1 MKFLTRNWFKK
12 SIRDIFRQK
21 FLYLALII
29 LSFLGIGAYVA
40 LTMGYTNLG
49 ATYEA
54 IYQKTSFAD
63 VEINTHSE
71 VWFNISIM
79 EEVVNNFTQ
88 SHPEI
93 VAVNYRLILDTGY
106 NMTSSPSNHSRQY
119 IPSGRIIGIDWKDD
133 FRINDLIVE
142 SGNFFNSSF
151 TNSSILLEAHFARSY
166 ELDVGD
172 FLLTQILGT
181 KFYNFSIEAIVY
193 SPEYLVIVR
202 FFTNK

>member
-49 ATYEA
+49 ATYET

-71 VWFNISIM
+71 VWFNISII

-119 IPSGRIIGIDWKDD
+119 LPSGRIIGIDWQDD

-181 KFYNFSIEAIVY
+181 K
-193 SPEYLVIVR
+193 
-202 FFTNK
+202 KQ